1 MSVKRETL
9 ITARNKVLKTAG
21 VPQKAVAA
29 TMTNTQAG
37 RIAWAEDRA
46 QDPFFYD
53 RGQNRPGYNPEDRF
67 SVRLGFYLDGKFQM
81 HTARTKSFPTLAL
94 AKIYMM
100 RLI

>member
-37 RIAWAEDRA
+37 RITWAEDRA
-46 QDPFFYD
+46 MDPFFFD
-53 RGQNRPGYNPEDRF
+53 RGRDRPGYNAEDRY

-94 AKIYMM
+94 AQVYMT
-100 RLI
+100 RLM

>member
-1 MSVKRETL
+1 
-9 ITARNKVLKTAG
+9 
-21 VPQKAVAA
+21 
-29 TMTNTQAG
+29 MTG
-37 RIAWAEDRA
+37 
-46 QDPFFYD
+46 
-53 RGQNRPGYNPEDRF
+53 GQNRPGYNPEDRF